1 MKNAQDTLKQIVF
14 LQLSARIMWSKQTF
28 RAMIQSHGM
37 EQASQEKRL
46 QHDEGDKHK
55 TIKNYK
61 GIVLWPGKKTLTLE
75 YNPNLQV
82 HALSIRLQSIL

>member
-1 MKNAQDTLKQIVF
+1 MKKAQDTLKQIVF
-14 LQLSARIMWSKQTF
+14 LQLSDRNHVIKAKL

-46 QHDEGDKHK
+46 QHDEGDKHE

-61 GIVLWPGKKTLTLE
+61 GIVLWPGKKNLTLE
-75 YNPNLQV
+75 YNPKLQV